1 MIDIYK
7 VALCTAIQNIECMPT
22 HPVSSSYGQR
32 RSYTAFY
39 AALARQY
46 NRISYVFEVMI
57 NDI

>member
-7 VALCTAIQNIECMPT
+7 VALCTAIQNIEYMPT

-32 RSYTAFY
+32 RSYTACY